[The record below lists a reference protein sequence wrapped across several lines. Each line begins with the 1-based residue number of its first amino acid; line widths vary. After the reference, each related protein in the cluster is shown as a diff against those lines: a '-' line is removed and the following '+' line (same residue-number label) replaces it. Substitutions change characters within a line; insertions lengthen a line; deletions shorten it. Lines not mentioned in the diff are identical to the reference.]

1 MEMNVELTRATAREI
16 ELELAYLDMCTRS
29 GQVKITMNDVNSEV
43 MDLRKD
49 FQILMELMGASACYD
64 AFDQYP
70 AS

>member
-16 ELELAYLDMCTRS
+16 ELELACLDMCTRS

-49 FQILMELMGASACYD
+49 FQILMELMGASARYD

-70 AS
+70 NN